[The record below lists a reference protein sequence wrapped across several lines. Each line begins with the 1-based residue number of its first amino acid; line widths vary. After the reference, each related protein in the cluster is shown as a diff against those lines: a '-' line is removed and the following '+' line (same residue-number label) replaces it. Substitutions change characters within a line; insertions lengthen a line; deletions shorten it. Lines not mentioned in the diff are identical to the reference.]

1 MRVIVLLFDM
11 RFGKY
16 RVQKMIGGMILNSV
30 FSRRMRFFLYSQE
43 GPHYTRASR
52 HMKRQY
58 VALKAMSSQQT
69 TMDAM
74 NVISGT
80 SVYKTGEILTY
91 LESIQW
97 LGFPCALEIT
107 QVQVAHLFLRC
118 IEECQLHNYILN
130 TEPASVSVL
139 IF

>member
-1 MRVIVLLFDM
+1 
-11 RFGKY
+11 
-16 RVQKMIGGMILNSV
+16 
-30 FSRRMRFFLYSQE
+30 
-43 GPHYTRASR
+43 
-52 HMKRQY
+52 
-58 VALKAMSSQQT
+58 
-69 TMDAM
+69 M

-80 SVYKTGEILTY
+80 SVYKIGEILTY

-97 LGFPCALEIT
+97 LGFPYALEIT

-118 IEECQLHNYILN
+118 IEECQLHNSILN

>member
-1 MRVIVLLFDM
+1 MRVIVLLFDT

-30 FSRRMRFFLYSQE
+30 FSRRMRFTLYSQE
-43 GPHYTRASR
+43 GPHLYQSIQAYE
-52 HMKRQY
+52 K
-58 VALKAMSSQQT
+58 ALKAMSSQQT

-80 SVYKTGEILTY
+80 SVYIIGEILTY

-97 LGFPCALEIT
+97 LGFPYALEIT